1 MGFNL
6 NKLSRLDDHAKTPT
20 HVVKEKASV
29 GAVLRAA
36 AEPAE
41 NTEELSWTRGLML
54 QHAQKAKQINTV
66 YHVLN
71 AGHSMTR

>member
-1 MGFNL
+1 M
-6 NKLSRLDDHAKTPT
+6 
-20 HVVKEKASV
+20 

-41 NTEELSWTRGLML
+41 NTVELSWTRGLML